1 MPKKPVC
8 AKRAGKVRAARAA
21 PAVESDP
28 PLAAAPDSEVRLA
41 AAPDSDGEAAVP
53 ASDGAAANANDQP
66 VRLPQILDLA
76 AAAPLA
82 RELLS
87 RRGKPTVIDAL
98 GVERPGAPCLQV
110 LLAAIRT
117 WKGDAVPLTFANC
130 APPLIEHLQ
139 FLGIEPS
146 AFLNGAQ
153 S

>member
-21 PAVESDP
+21 PAVESDSQ
-28 PLAAAPDSEVRLA
+28 LAAAPDSEVRHAAAPASDGEA
-41 AAPDSDGEAAVP
+41 AAPDPDSQAAVP
-53 ASDGAAANANDQP
+53 ASDGEAANANDQP

-139 FLGIEPS
+139 FL
-146 AFLNGAQ
+146 
-153 S
+153 